1 MSTPGG
7 HNPHEHRPNPPHL
20 EDKHEE
26 GWLVSYADMMTLL
39 FGFFVILFSMSN
51 MDKKKYEQLS
61 ESLAKEFKEQKAVPP
76 PPPPPSAQLNKI
88 LKEQLL
94 KSGLNL
100 KEVEIKEDKD
110 GLSIS
115 MRGSAFFE
123 SGQTSLLPEGSAFV
137 HEVGKA
143 LIASHLPFEARVEGH
158 TDDAPI
164 ASPSFP
170 TNWELSAARAAGV
183 VRKMAEIGL
192 PSRNLV
198 AMGYGDSRPL
208 VANRMPDGTPI
219 AENMSKNRRV
229 VVYIAFPEQRLPASK
244 PVAPPEAANTPAAPA
259 NPAAPAAEPA
269 HAEPVAPTQAAPES
283 VH

>member
-1 MSTPGG
+1 MPGD
-7 HNPHEHRPNPPHL
+7 HNQHERPNPHHQ
-20 EDKHEE
+20 EERHEE

-61 ESLAKEFKEQKAVPP
+61 ESLAKEFKETPVVPA
-76 PPPPPSAQLNKI
+76 PPPPSAQLNKI

-100 KEVEIKEDKD
+100 KEVEIKEDRD

-123 SGQTSLLPEGSAFV
+123 SGQTTLLPEGAAFIS
-137 HEVGKA
+137 EVGQA
-143 LIASHLPFEARVEGH
+143 LISSHLPFEARVEGH

-164 ASPSFP
+164 ASPNFP

-192 PSRNLV
+192 PSKNLV

-208 VANRMPDGTPI
+208 VANRLPDGTPL

-229 VVYIAFPEQRLPASK
+229 VVYIAFPDQRIPAS
-244 PVAPPEAANTPAAPA
+244 APATAPEASNAPATPAAPV
-259 NPAAPAAEPA
+259 NPPGAA
-269 HAEPVAPTQAAPES
+269 HAEPVPAQAAPES
-283 VH
+283 LH